1 MQSFMATSVPGQQA
15 VQGQIPD
22 VAWSLL
28 APFVV
33 LAVGGILLITI
44 TSVVPRLRGSGFPAG
59 FTILTAAVSGW
70 FIRWAWNQVADDG
83 PEVVVGRAL
92 AIDHF
97 TLFSWAVICISVFL
111 VGALL
116 DGYLRREG
124 LDGPEWYVLMLMSA
138 SGGMILVA
146 AQDLILTFIGLEIL
160 SIAVYV
166 LAGLHLRR
174 SESQEAAFKYFVL
187 GALSSAVFL
196 YGIALVYGATGS
208 TALDVIAGAR
218 SDNPAGLNPLENSSM
233 MLVGMA
239 MILVGFA
246 FKVSAVP
253 FHMWTPDVYQG
264 SPTPVVAFMAS
275 AVKVAGFAGLARVFW
290 QGFGWYFEDWR
301 PILIVLAA
309 LSLLIGSF
317 LALPQTNVKRML
329 AYSSIAH
336 AGFMLTA
343 LQAIASSDVDVSFLA
358 AESLLFY
365 LLTYAITVAGTFGVM
380 SLVGAGSDGRGDG
393 AHSLDDYV
401 GLSRSRPVLAG
412 LMAVLL
418 FAQAGIPFT
427 SGFLAKFRVIV
438 AAVESG
444 SYVLAGIAMLTAVI
458 AAVLYLRIVVSMFL
472 ADGPVVAHAATDT
485 DEDAGTDAD
494 AGEGSEGHGTD
505 HGPVE
510 GPMVPLPRPALA
522 AIFLA
527 AVATIVLGVLPVV
540 DQGIL
545 ADAAQALVD
554 LK

>member
-1 MQSFMATSVPGQQA
+1 MS
-15 VQGQIPD
+15 
-22 VAWSLL
+22 AWSLI
-28 APFVV
+28 APLVI
-33 LAVGGILLITI
+33 LSVGGVLLITI
-44 TSVVPRLRGSGFPAG
+44 TSVAPVLRGNGFPAG
-59 FTILTAAVSGW
+59 FTILTAAVAGLSISLIWDRVSDEGS
-70 FIRWAWNQVADDG
+70 QS
-83 PEVVVGRAL
+83 VVGRAL

-97 TLFSWAVICISVFL
+97 SLFSWAVICIAVFL
-111 VGALL
+111 VAALM

-124 LDGPEWYVLMLMSA
+124 LDGPEWYVLILMSA
-138 SGGMILVA
+138 AGGMLLVA
-146 AQDLILTFIGLEIL
+146 SEDLILTFIGLEIL

-174 SESQEAAFKYFVL
+174 TDSQEAAFKYFVL

-233 MLVGMA
+233 ILVGMA

-290 QGFGWYFEDWR
+290 QGFGWYFDDWR
-301 PILIVLAA
+301 PVMIVLAA
-309 LSLLIGSF
+309 ATLLVGSF

-343 LQAIASSDVDVSFLA
+343 VQAIASSDTEVSVLA
-358 AESLLFY
+358 AEALLFY
-365 LLTYAITVAGTFGVM
+365 LLAYAIMVAGTFGVIT
-380 SLVGAGSDGRGDG
+380 LVGAGTGGSGDDS
-393 AHSLDDYV
+393 HSLDDYV
-401 GLSRSRPVLAG
+401 GLSRSRPILAG

-418 FAQAGIPFT
+418 FSQAGIPFT
-427 SGFLAKFRVIV
+427 SGFLAKFRVI
-438 AAVESG
+438 AAAADSG
-444 SYVLAGIAMLTAVI
+444 SYVLAGIAMLTAVV

-472 ADGPVVAHAATDT
+472 ADGPTVAHAVTDT
-485 DEDAGTDAD
+485 DEAD
-494 AGEGSEGHGTD
+494 TGDGGADTD
-505 HGPVE
+505 HTEADEHVEVE
-510 GPMVPLPRPALA
+510 GPAVPMPPVAVV
-522 AIFLA
+522 AIAVA
-527 AVATIVLGVLPVV
+527 AVATIALGVLPVV
-540 DQGIL
+540 DRGIL
-545 ADAAQALVD
+545 TDAAQALVA

>member
-1 MQSFMATSVPGQQA
+1 MQLLAQQA
-15 VQGQIPD
+15 VQGVIPD
-22 VAWSLL
+22 VAWSLI

-44 TSVVPRLRGSGFPAG
+44 TSVVPALRFNGFPAG
-59 FTILTAAVSGW
+59 FTILTAGVSAA
-70 FIRWAWNQVADDG
+70 FLIPVWNRVTDDG
-83 PEVVVGRAL
+83 PQSVVGGAL

-97 TLFSWAVICISVFL
+97 SLYSWGVICLAVFG

-138 SGGMILVA
+138 SGGMLLVA
-146 AQDLILTFIGLEIL
+146 AEDLILTFLGLEIL

-174 SESQEAAFKYFVL
+174 SDSQEAAFKYFVL

-208 TALDVIAGAR
+208 TSLSVIAGAR
-218 SDNPAGLNPLENSSM
+218 ADNPAGLNPLENSSM

-264 SPTPVVAFMAS
+264 SPSPVVAFMAS
-275 AVKVAGFAGLARVFW
+275 AVKAAGFAGLIRVFW

-301 PILIVLAA
+301 APMIVLAA
-309 LSLLIGSF
+309 ASLLVGSF

-343 LQAIASSDVDVSFLA
+343 VQAIASDDTEVSVLA
-358 AESLLFY
+358 AEALLFY
-365 LLTYAITVAGTFGVM
+365 LLAYTIMVVGTFGVIT
-380 SLVGAGSDGRGDG
+380 LVGAGADGRGDG

-401 GLSRSRPVLAG
+401 GLARSRPLLAG
-412 LMAVLL
+412 MMAVLL
-418 FAQAGIPFT
+418 FSQAGIPFT
-427 SGFLAKFRVIV
+427 SGFLAKFRVI
-438 AAVESG
+438 AAAADSG
-444 SYVLAGIAMLTAVI
+444 SYVLAGIAMLTAVV

-472 ADGPVVAHAATDT
+472 ASGPVVAHAATDAAVD
-485 DEDAGTDAD
+485 DEADTEDGAG
-494 AGEGSEGHGTD
+494 AGDD
-505 HGPVE
+505 HGDDEPVD
-510 GPMVPLPRPALA
+510 GPEVAMPRPAVL
-522 AIFLA
+522 AIFVA
-527 AVATIVLGVLPVV
+527 AAATIAL
-540 DQGIL
+540 GIL
-545 ADAAQALVD
+545 PIVDRGLLTDAATALVA